1 MYDCGF
7 YSILYMEH
15 FNGKVM
21 PNFENDVVPDFRRLL
36 AASLIDNR
44 DNQSDDVDV
53 IMNEDLQQG

>member
-1 MYDCGF
+1 
-7 YSILYMEH
+7 MEH

-44 DNQSDDVDV
+44 DNQSDDVDL
-53 IMNEDLQQG
+53 IINEDLQQG

>member
-1 MYDCGF
+1 
-7 YSILYMEH
+7 MEH

-21 PNFENDVVPDFRRLL
+21 PNFENDAIPDFRMVL

-44 DNQSDDVDV
+44 DNQSEDVDL